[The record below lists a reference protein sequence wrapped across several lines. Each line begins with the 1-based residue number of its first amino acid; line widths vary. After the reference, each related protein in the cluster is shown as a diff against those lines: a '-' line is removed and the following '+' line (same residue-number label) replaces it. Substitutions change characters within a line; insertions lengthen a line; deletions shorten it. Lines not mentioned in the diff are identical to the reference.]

1 MVVEGLIGKKIG
13 MTQVFDQE
21 GNIIPV
27 TVLQVGPCAVVQV
40 RTEERDGYRAAQLA
54 LMEREE
60 SPEKKKE
67 SEGKE
72 GKKKRRKI
80 PKPLQGHYAKA
91 GVIPQR
97 ILREFKLGEGEIKE
111 GQTLTVEIFEGVDRV
126 DVTGTS
132 KGRGFQGVM
141 KRHGYSG
148 GPSSHGSKFH
158 RAPGSVGSTTFPGR
172 VLKGK
177 GMPGHMGNE
186 RVTAI
191 GLRVVK
197 IDKEKN
203 LMLVKGAVPGP
214 AGGYVLVKKSKRCGK

>member
-1 MVVEGLIGKKIG
+1 MIGKKVG
-13 MTQVFDQE
+13 MTQVFDEE
-21 GNIIPV
+21 GNILPV
-27 TVLQVGPCAVVQV
+27 TVLKVGPCAVVQIK
-40 RTEERDGYRAAQLA
+40 TEERDGYRAVQLA
-54 LMEREE
+54 YLEE
-60 SPEKKKE
+60 KPP
-67 SEGKE
+67 
-72 GKKKRRKI
+72 RKVN
-80 PKPLQGHYAKA
+80 KPLSGHYAKA
-91 GVIPQR
+91 GVKPQR
-97 ILREFKLGEGEIKE
+97 ILREFKAGEGEIKE
-111 GQTLTVEIFEGVDRV
+111 GQTLTVEIFEGVERV
-126 DVTGTS
+126 DITGTS

-148 GPSSHGSKFH
+148 GPAAHGSKFH

-186 RVTAI
+186 RVTVI

-214 AGGYVLVKKSKRCGK
+214 SGGYVLVKKSKRCGK

>member
-1 MVVEGLIGKKIG
+1 MVIEGLIGKKIG
-13 MTQVFDQE
+13 MTQIFDEE
-21 GNIIPV
+21 GNVVPV

-40 RTEERDGYRAAQLA
+40 KTEERDGYRAAQIA
-54 LMEREE
+54 LLEE
-60 SPEKKKE
+60 KPP
-67 SEGKE
+67 
-72 GKKKRRKI
+72 KRTN
-80 PKPLQGHYAKA
+80 KPMQGHYKKA
-91 GVIPQR
+91 NIPPQR
-97 ILREFKLGEGEIKE
+97 ILREFKILEGEVKE
-111 GQTLTVEIFEGVDRV
+111 GDRFTVEIFEGIDRV

-148 GPSSHGSKFH
+148 GPAAHGSKFH

-186 RVTAI
+186 RVTVI

-197 IDKEKN
+197 IDKDKN

-214 AGGYVLVKKSKRCGK
+214 TGGYILVKKSKRCGK

>member
-13 MTQVFDQE
+13 MTQIFDEE
-21 GNIIPV
+21 GNIVPV
-27 TVLQVGPCAVVQV
+27 TILKIGPCSVVQV
-40 RTEERDGYRAAQLA
+40 KTEDRDGYRAVQLA
-54 LMEREE
+54 YIEE
-60 SPEKKKE
+60 KPP
-67 SEGKE
+67 
-72 GKKKRRKI
+72 KRVN
-80 PKPLQGHYAKA
+80 KPMAGHYAKA
-91 GVIPQR
+91 GVEPQR

-148 GPSSHGSKFH
+148 GPASHGSKFH

-186 RVTAI
+186 RVTVI

-214 AGGYVLVKKSKRCGK
+214 AGGYVLVKKSKRCEK

>member
-13 MTQVFDQE
+13 MTQVFDE
-21 GNIIPV
+21 DGNIIPV

-40 RTEERDGYRAAQLA
+40 KTQERDGYRAVQLA
-54 LMEREE
+54 LMEREKRPGDNKE
-60 SPEKKKE
+60 PEKKKH
-67 SEGKE
+67 
-72 GKKKRRKI
+72 RKI
-80 PKPLQGHYAKA
+80 PKPLEGHYAKA
-91 GVIPQR
+91 GIIPQK

-111 GQTLTVEIFEGVDRV
+111 GQILTVEIFEGIGRV

-148 GPSSHGSKFH
+148 GPASHGSKFH

-214 AGGYVLVKKSKRCGK
+214 AGGYVLVKKSKRCEK

>member
-1 MVVEGLIGKKIG
+1 MVIEGLIGKKIG
-13 MTQVFDQE
+13 MTQIFDEE
-21 GNIIPV
+21 GNVIPV

-40 RTEERDGYRAAQLA
+40 KTEKRDGYRAAQIA
-54 LMEREE
+54 LLEE
-60 SPEKKKE
+60 KPP
-67 SEGKE
+67 
-72 GKKKRRKI
+72 RRAN
-80 PKPLQGHYAKA
+80 KPMQGHYRKA
-91 GVIPQR
+91 NIPPQR
-97 ILREFKLGEGEIKE
+97 LLREFKILEGEVKE
-111 GQTLTVEIFEGVDRV
+111 GDRFTVEIFEGVDRV

-148 GPSSHGSKFH
+148 GPAAHGSKFH

-186 RVTAI
+186 RVTVI

-197 IDKEKN
+197 IDKDKN

-214 AGGYVLVKKSKRCGK
+214 AGGYILVKKSKRCGK